1 MSDVFL
7 ISHVAQLLF
16 VDALENANGGGVMV
30 LGGGGMLVRRYFRF
44 KIWSSMI
51 KYLTEFSKNTNLS
64 CMLYLHVF
72 LDVDGDADCNF
83 TL

>member
-30 LGGGGMLVRRYFRF
+30 LGGGDVSSTLLSLQNLVQYD
-44 KIWSSMI
+44 KIS
-51 KYLTEFSKNTNLS
+51 N
-64 CMLYLHVF
+64 
-72 LDVDGDADCNF
+72 
-83 TL
+83 

>member
-1 MSDVFL
+1 MSDVFP
-7 ISHVAQLLF
+7 ISHVAQLMF
-16 VDALENANGGGVMV
+16 FDALENANGGGVGMWV
-30 LGGGGMLVRRYFRF
+30 GMLVRRYFRS

-64 CMLYLHVF
+64 CMLHLHVF